1 MKKKTI
7 AFSLIISPL
16 IFFILLVITLIFE
29 NTGKRNPVLEDIFTY
44 LLLVS
49 PIFLGI
55 GIYMLIKSKDKGSK
69 FINNK
74 VSKKRKLIGK
84 IILFGLICPVILF
97 YLGSFLYMDFV
108 EKIED
113 SIRNECNNDRYIRE
127 TSQGYKYGDNTQEEE
142 HILEP
147 KLIGEYEY
155 IPDEYTWDFDIS
167 NYGYYMQEAYINSPS
182 YYIPK
187 KNYSLEKNW
196 KLKNNYD
203 LDLKCDPIDFRN
215 VPISESY
222 KCSISYNGKF
232 ISSDVRHDAF
242 CFWESSKSCTDRV
255 GILLYSNPYSAGSVE
270 YLFLISKNGDIHNK
284 LYAYRL
290 ENGKVT
296 LLPFKYEYKGEYFS
310 DTSYTI
316 SEAGFDFLG
325 VERYG
330 IYDKMMDGNEAL
342 VTFFYEPTM
351 GMYNNING
359 IYSLWDLEDDGF
371 HLKRTVIELNPR
383 WVSETEEPS

>member
-1 MKKKTI
+1 
-7 AFSLIISPL
+7 
-16 IFFILLVITLIFE
+16 
-29 NTGKRNPVLEDIFTY
+29 
-44 LLLVS
+44 
-49 PIFLGI
+49 
-55 GIYMLIKSKDKGSK
+55 MLIKSKDKGSK

-74 VSKKRKLIGK
+74 VSKKRKLIGN

-108 EKIED
+108 ENIED

-371 HLKRTVIELNPR
+371 HLKRTVIELNPK
-383 WVSETEEPS
+383 WGSEKEEPS